1 MQKWFY
7 VNIYHVAVP
16 LFYDYFLFPM
26 FPSCWQMSVVFY
38 HHVMHGLGFFIGSF
52 WNQWII
58 RALRGQN
65 SLCCKSWLHC
75 TFKTVPNMPGSASV
89 ICHKLN
95 KVNIFP
101 FNTSRETCKLTL
113 IKFKTKDF
121 FFYFFL
127 YSDHAIKNK
136 RATRAECMAKYCQW
150 IECVHST
157 SLKRCGWYETSTY
170 PQFYSTIFFK
180 LLNITFI
187 WKQFNLS

>member
-58 RALRGQN
+58 RALSGQN

-95 KVNIFP
+95 EVNIFP
-101 FNTSRETCKLTL
+101 FNTSRETCKFTL

-121 FFYFFL
+121 FFLLFSVFWPCDQEQASNSSWMHGQILPMNWMCPFYI
-127 YSDHAIKNK
+127 S
-136 RATRAECMAKYCQW
+136 
-150 IECVHST
+150 
-157 SLKRCGWYETSTY
+157 ETLWMIWN
-170 PQFYSTIFFK
+170 FNISTILLHNFFQ
-180 LLNITFI
+180 T
-187 WKQFNLS
+187 S